1 MRHWWLGF
9 GILLTLLSACGPNAG
24 GAASSSPTPTPTAGA
39 ALSTTEL
46 KYRVIAAVGPLDYC
60 DPDEY
65 PVARVGGAQENAIRL
80 YPTIQASRNTYT
92 TILAHLNLHE
102 PLDDAQKLA
111 VYKEWKQL
119 NVLMLSAAVPFAF
132 AQTFRSGAGSTTE
145 TVIGSVN
152 ASGGVHIDS
161 RQPGHRNC
169 PICLAAGTTID
180 APAGPIPATAVH
192 VGMKVWSTDTKGRRV
207 AVAVVETGKMQAP
220 IGHQVLAVTLADG
233 RSITASPG
241 HPTADGRH
249 LGQLQPGDVLD
260 GARIVAVVA
269 TPYSGFTYDLLP
281 GGVTGAYWADGVL
294 LGSTLLR

>member
-1 MRHWWLGF
+1 
-9 GILLTLLSACGPNAG
+9 
-24 GAASSSPTPTPTAGA
+24 
-39 ALSTTEL
+39 
-46 KYRVIAAVGPLDYC
+46 
-60 DPDEY
+60 
-65 PVARVGGAQENAIRL
+65 
-80 YPTIQASRNTYT
+80 
-92 TILAHLNLHE
+92 
-102 PLDDAQKLA
+102 
-111 VYKEWKQL
+111 
-119 NVLMLSAAVPFAF
+119 MLSAAVPFAF

-169 PICLAAGTTID
+169 PICLAAGTTVD
-180 APAGPIPATAVH
+180 APAGPIPATAVN
-192 VGMKVWSTDTKGRRV
+192 VGMKGWSTDTKGRRV

-220 IGHQVLAVTLADG
+220 VGHQVLAITLADG

-269 TPYSGFTYDLLP
+269 APYSGFTYDLLP